1 MQYLRRIAWV
11 PLVCAVCLALPTRGM
26 ALNGYQKQARAN
38 DKQTVAQAEPKVQ
51 AAAKAT
57 QASGKKKQAE
67 AKKRQAGAEKKQAKA
82 ARKQAEEQ
90 KKQARAGKLQKSKSK
105 WQAGQ
110 NKAAKAGQ
118 RRAAKQSEISL
129 VLTLQH
135 ASAEAVAKHLH
146 RLFRGAIP
154 VRVTADAQSNVPM
167 VRAEKG
173 LIAEVREVVG
183 YLDDAA
189 GEQADRSE
197 WSIRIYE
204 IESADAKVVREL
216 ILKLAPFSR
225 ATPVPR
231 VECDRRTNSLVVNAV
246 IDDFPAIERIIEA
259 VDVSGN

>member
-11 PLVCAVCLALPTRGM
+11 PIVCAVCLALPTRGM
-26 ALNGYQKQARAN
+26 ALNGYQKKASQN
-38 DKQTVAQAEPKVQ
+38 DKQKVVQAETTAEPK
-51 AAAKAT
+51 AKPEAKAK
-57 QASGKKKQAE
+57 QASGK
-67 AKKRQAGAEKKQAKA
+67 KKQAKA

-90 KKQARAGKLQKSKSK
+90 KRQARAGKLQKSKSK
-105 WQAGQ
+105 RQAKQ
-110 NKAAKAGQ
+110 NKATKTGQ
-118 RRAAKQSEISL
+118 RRAAKQSEVSL

-154 VRVTADAQSNVPM
+154 VRVTADEQSNVLM

-204 IESADAKVVREL
+204 IENADAKVVREL

-246 IDDFPAIERIIEA
+246 VDDFPAIERIIEA